1 MPTPLSRGNTDFR
14 EVSVREVANRSG
26 MDGLTVILKG
36 RQSALQAERN
46 KWPKGAKYPGYPYM
60 VLETKE
66 SEDRGAV
73 CELVLNFVGLLNTT
87 LPNNGKIDT
96 TDSISR
102 QSVTLNTNA
111 DENVSFSYY
120 AQQTTTRW
128 MFYGVRGPT
137 APRFRAVVPSS
148 IPISQLF
155 NPDPPNYT
163 GSIVNRYKV
172 NGRLAQFDR
181 QEVSSGVWMV
191 VESWDIQVEPV
202 STS

>member
-66 SEDRGAV
+66 SEDKGAV
-73 CELVLNFVGLLNTT
+73 CELVLNFVGLLNTQ
-87 LPNNGKIDT
+87 LPNNGKINT
-96 TDSISR
+96 SDSISR

-111 DENVSFSYY
+111 DENVSFDYY

-137 APRFRAVVPSS
+137 APRFRAVVPTT
-148 IPISQLF
+148 IPIGQLF
-155 NPDPPNYT
+155 NPNPPNYT

-172 NGRLAQFDR
+172 VGRLAQFDK
-181 QEVSSGVWMV
+181 EELSAGVWMV